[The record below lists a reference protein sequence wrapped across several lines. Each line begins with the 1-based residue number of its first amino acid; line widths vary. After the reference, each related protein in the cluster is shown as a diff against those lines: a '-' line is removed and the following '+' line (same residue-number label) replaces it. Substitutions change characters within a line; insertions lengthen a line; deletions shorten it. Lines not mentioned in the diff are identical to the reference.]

1 MQIVSGSI
9 STDDLT
15 KLAADL
21 FGDMVKGVVDL
32 EKGLLALDAELHS
45 ELEAA
50 LLINGSIQKN
60 LWGINLYPGNTGD
73 DYIEYDSMI
82 NVRPA
87 SGNRSRSVEDP
98 AIRGRIRALVKTRT
112 GR

>member
-1 MQIVSGSI
+1 MVADII
-9 STDDLT
+9 TPEDLNYMAT
-15 KLAADL
+15 EL

-32 EKGLLALDAELHS
+32 DKGILALDAELHS
-45 ELEAA
+45 DLEAA
-50 LLINGSIQKN
+50 LLKDGSIQKN
-60 LWGINLYPGNTGD
+60 LWGINLYPGNTGE

-87 SGNRSRSVEDP
+87 SGNRSRTVEDP
-98 AIRGRIRALVKTRT
+98 VIRGRIRALVKTRT